1 MKNRLIQG
9 IRIICIIAVMCL
21 VYVDS
26 SIAPLPRSLAIVLF
40 AVILAGMITASVL
53 QRKNKIRKKSS

>member
-9 IRIICIIAVMCL
+9 IRIICIIATMCL
-21 VYVDS
+21 VYVNS
-26 SIAPLPRSLAIVLF
+26 AVAPLPKSLAIVLF

-53 QRKNKIRKKSS
+53 QRKNKIQKKTS